1 MATLLFKHY
10 TRMGLKNLKKE
21 IEGKLVAK
29 IQEVVLSY
37 EPEMGKKVDKS
48 IMNASE
54 SISKKL
60 IKYLTKGKKE
70 EKSSKNKKT
79 PKVGPKQK
87 KKSEVALKTESAQV
101 KVAKTKAD
109 TRAEVPSKKPK
120 S

>member
-1 MATLLFKHY
+1 
-10 TRMGLKNLKKE
+10 MGLKSLKKE

-48 IMNASE
+48 ITNASE

-60 IKYLTKGKKE
+60 VKYLTKSTKE
-70 EKSSKNKKT
+70 EKSSKVKKA
-79 PKVGPKQK
+79 PKAGPKPK
-87 KKSEVALKTESAQV
+87 KESAAV
-101 KVAKTKAD
+101 LETKPARTKVAKTKAD
-109 TRAEVPSKKPK
+109 MQAEEPSKKPK

>member
-1 MATLLFKHY
+1 
-10 TRMGLKNLKKE
+10 MGLKNLKKE

-37 EPEMGKKVDKS
+37 EPEIGKKVDKS

-60 IKYLTKGKKE
+60 VKYLSKSTKE
-70 EKSSKNKKT
+70 EKSSKVRKA
-79 PKVGPKQK
+79 PKAGPKPK
-87 KKSEVALKTESAQV
+87 KDSTVVPEKKPAASKIAKNKSDIQ
-101 KVAKTKAD
+101 AD
-109 TRAEVPSKKPK
+109 EPSKKPK